1 MCLLIKI
8 GLMKYI
14 IHVHGLRISFT
25 QVIKYWKCQK
35 SLVHVYI
42 NVRIL
47 TIMFNHVIGE
57 LTNLF
62 IYKYTRTMN
71 QNPSDI

>member
-8 GLMKYI
+8 GLVKYI

-25 QVIKYWKCQK
+25 QVIKYWTCQK
-35 SLVHVYI
+35 SLVYI

-47 TIMFNHVIGE
+47 TIMFIHVIGE

-62 IYKYTRTMN
+62 IYKYTGTMN

>member
-8 GLMKYI
+8 GLVKYI

-25 QVIKYWKCQK
+25 QVIKYWTCQK
-35 SLVHVYI
+35 SLVYKCTYTY
-42 NVRIL
+42 N
-47 TIMFNHVIGE
+47 IMFNHVIGE

-62 IYKYTRTMN
+62 IYKYTGTMN

>member
-8 GLMKYI
+8 GLVKYI
-14 IHVHGLRISFT
+14 IHVHGLRIYLLRKLLNT
-25 QVIKYWKCQK
+25 GHVK
-35 SLVHVYI
+35 SLKYI

-62 IYKYTRTMN
+62 IYKYTGTMN
-71 QNPSDI
+71 QNLSDI

>member
-1 MCLLIKI
+1 M
-8 GLMKYI
+8 
-14 IHVHGLRISFT
+14 
-25 QVIKYWKCQK
+25 
-35 SLVHVYI
+35 

-62 IYKYTRTMN
+62 IYKYTGTMN